1 MKRSQRPQRTGAPCA
16 YCHSTQTAETQTDSG
31 ATRDGWAHC
40 FACSKRFLVTEWN
53 EANAATEGQQSTV
66 QQLRDACR
74 RVADLALACCET
86 IPPEALAIVK
96 DLHAIADGL
105 ERKPNAAPTLKP
117 SPALPTCEGV
127 PYHVERE
134 AARVWVAWV
143 DDDAIDAHRLPP
155 DILRGVEFNG
165 ASRLTATGDVC
176 DAIRDAVRERD
187 ALFASAIAKA
197 ATDEGSTT

>member
-1 MKRSQRPQRTGAPCA
+1 MKRPKQRTGAECF
-16 YCHSTQTAETQTDSG
+16 YCHSTQTAETTDSKG
-31 ATRDGWAHC
+31 PTRDGWAHC
-40 FACSKRFLVTEWN
+40 FACSKRFLVTAWN
-53 EANAATEGQQSTV
+53 DANATPEGQREPDRH
-66 QQLRDACR
+66 LRDAIR
-74 RVADLALACCET
+74 YAAALACEYRHT
-86 IPPEALAIVK
+86 ITPDALSIAK
-96 DLHAIADGL
+96 QLHAIAD
-105 ERKPNAAPTLKP
+105 RINQQPNATPTTKP

-165 ASRLTATGDVC
+165 ASRLTATGDIC

-197 ATDEGSTT
+197 AGEEGSTT